1 MNIKTKYRQG
11 RFVCIF
17 EWGFLFQATLRKF
30 FPSWA
35 EIEKHRE
42 VVSFTCE
49 LLDDP
54 RPLVDHVYEAFTQNQ
69 LEKMQ
74 DAYLIDV
81 EPSLLESLYHESKVS
96 LPGEPLH
103 NKHLNYYKHPDDEL
117 MERLSNRFYKGKDT
131 RPVHVP
137 SRLHAFLNINDYIE
151 VRVEDEEDQNV
162 SMKDDDRKPEC
173 AIFVNEPDTTVGKN
187 LLSVCNEISQHQD
200 VTDLWLNGVQCGT
213 MLETGGLALSSN
225 ATSFIMESSSLP
237 PDMLNRLMERVS
249 QSSFLK
255 FLNIQSMSLKPLKSL
270 IISNKKYLQHL
281 ELKGTSL
288 NPDLCQSICEQ
299 LENVEHLKQLDLSH
313 NNLNGPRRYRSN

>member
-1 MNIKTKYRQG
+1 M
-11 RFVCIF
+11 FV
-17 EWGFLFQATLRKF
+17 FLSVVFLSNRALRKF
-30 FPSWA
+30 LPSWA

-42 VVSFTCE
+42 VVSFTCG

-54 RPLVDHVYEAFTQNQ
+54 RPLVDHVYKAFTQNQ
-69 LEKMQ
+69 LEKIQ

-81 EPSLLESLYHESKVS
+81 EPSLLESMYHETKVPLS
-96 LPGEPLH
+96 GEPLH

-151 VRVEDEEDQNV
+151 VRVEEEEEKV

-200 VTDLWLNGVQCGT
+200 VTDLRSASIKMSQMLYHEWSTMVVPCWRLVEFQCYILHHGEVIT
-213 MLETGGLALSSN
+213 SARHAESIDGKGFREQLLETLEHSVYESEATEKSRHQQQEIP
-225 ATSFIMESSSLP
+225 ATS
-237 PDMLNRLMERVS
+237 
-249 QSSFLK
+249 
-255 FLNIQSMSLKPLKSL
+255 
-270 IISNKKYLQHL
+270 
-281 ELKGTSL
+281 GT
-288 NPDLCQSICEQ
+288 E
-299 LENVEHLKQLDLSH
+299 VAHH
-313 NNLNGPRRYRSN
+313 